1 MSRLHEFINSF
12 HPSSRELHKIM
23 ESGSGRSNYRFE
35 TDNDSFVLTQNE
47 STEEN
52 ESFIYLSQV
61 FKNLNGYVPEILLVS
76 KDKTLYVQED
86 LGDKSLLQLKLENNP
101 KVSQLYEK
109 AVKKLVHLQIGA
121 HQIIDYSKVNG
132 SPSFDKILVL
142 RDLFYF
148 KNYFLDFIDVAYSQS
163 ELLAEFDRMAEAIVQ
178 TTYRFFMF
186 RDFQGRNI
194 MIKENKPYFI
204 DFQDGMKGPIA
215 YDLVS
220 LLWQAKA
227 NLSEVEKNKLFHVYT
242 SELKKLIPTKF
253 KLTDFERDYNICV
266 LVRLLQ
272 VVGAYGKLGIIQQ
285 KPHFK
290 ESLSFGIQNLKEVA
304 NSKLMDE
311 YPILKTICLN
321 LKTEQ
326 LPKFK
331 M

>member
-121 HQIIDYSKVNG
+121 QQIIDYSKVNG
-132 SPSFDKILVL
+132 PPSFDKILVL

-204 DFQDGMKGPIA
+204 DFQDGMEGPIA

>member
-204 DFQDGMKGPIA
+204 DFQDGMEGPIA

>member
-132 SPSFDKILVL
+132 PPSFDKILVL

-204 DFQDGMKGPIA
+204 DFQDGMEGPIA